1 MGSAVMKK
9 TLYWF
14 ALPALLLYGVF
25 WIYPI
30 LTLFGYSVT
39 DYNGLVKDYNF
50 VGFENF
56 QQIFSNGIA
65 VSSISTTLTYMIVFA
80 LFTNLISLGFA
91 FLLNMKIRA
100 TGIYRT
106 LAYIPALFSPIVV
119 GYIWS
124 YVFMP
129 GSGLIATVISWFGMD
144 GNSFNVLGNYN
155 YALYGVISV
164 DVWKHIGTTT
174 VIFLAGLQTI
184 PQELL
189 EAGEIDGAN
198 AWQKTRFIR
207 LPLLATSLTINL
219 TLSVINGLK
228 AFEYPFIMTN
238 GGPGRTTSTL
248 VVDIFRM
255 AFTEMQ
261 YGKAAALA
269 VVSFVIIIALT
280 ALLVFRLNKRE
291 VSA

>member
-1 MGSAVMKK
+1 
-9 TLYWF
+9 
-14 ALPALLLYGVF
+14 
-25 WIYPI
+25 
-30 LTLFGYSVT
+30 
-39 DYNGLVKDYNF
+39 
-50 VGFENF
+50 
-56 QQIFSNGIA
+56 
-65 VSSISTTLTYMIVFA
+65 
-80 LFTNLISLGFA
+80 
-91 FLLNMKIRA
+91 MKIRA

-124 YVFMP
+124 YVYMP
-129 GSGLIATVISWFGMD
+129 GNGMIATVLNWFGMD
-144 GNSFNVLGNYN
+144 GAAFNVLGSYE
-155 YALYGVISV
+155 YALYGIIGV
-164 DVWKHIGTTT
+164 DIWKHIGTTT
-174 VIFLAGLQTI
+174 IIFLAGLQTV

-189 EAGEIDGAN
+189 EAGEIDGAS

-207 LPLLATSLTINL
+207 LPLLATSITINL

-291 VSA
+291 V

>member
-1 MGSAVMKK
+1 MGSAIMKK
-9 TLYWF
+9 SLYLF
-14 ALPALLLYGVF
+14 ALPAFLLYCVF

-39 DYNGLVKDYNF
+39 DYNGLVKEYNF

-56 QQIFSNGIA
+56 RQIFSNGIA
-65 VSSISTTLTYMIVFA
+65 VSSISTTLTYMVIFA
-80 LFTNLISLGFA
+80 LSTNLISLGLA

-106 LAYIPALFSPIVV
+106 IAYIPALFSPIVV

-129 GSGLIATVISWFGMD
+129 GSGLIATILSWFGMD
-144 GNSFNVLGNYN
+144 GNSFNVLGNYK

-207 LPLLATSLTINL
+207 IPMLATSITINL
-219 TLSVINGLK
+219 TLGVINGLK

-238 GGPGRTTSTL
+238 GGPGRSTSTL

-255 AFTEMQ
+255 AFVEMQ
-261 YGKAAALA
+261 YGKAASLA
-269 VVSFVIIIALT
+269 VVSFIMIIVLT
-280 ALLVFRLNKRE
+280 ALLVFHLNKRE